1 MKLVDWENLTNQLK
15 EKLGGDDG
23 PLEELPFKEI
33 IKYFQNEFISDCQF
47 IIDGW
52 TFTKEQLEQFIRSVG
67 EPVWIVNLKADATE
81 MGLAY
86 KRKKEMETDTELT
99 EDDQAAIV
107 DN

>member
-1 MKLVDWENLTNQLK
+1 
-15 EKLGGDDG
+15 
-23 PLEELPFKEI
+23 
-33 IKYFQNEFISDCQF
+33 
-47 IIDGW
+47 
-52 TFTKEQLEQFIRSVG
+52 
-67 EPVWIVNLKADATE
+67 LKADATE